1 MSFKASPRLTLPLS
15 PSHKHTLSTSSQ
27 AKSSHKSLLP
37 LAATLGTSPYASRS
51 LKNSPRARISVQRRS
66 PSYAFSPTAHLT
78 RKPSL
83 VSVPIER
90 QSPQVTKLGR
100 CRQLLEEV
108 ISRNTG
114 CAQDLK
120 EIKAGYE
127 ELLRQTEAETVR
139 IARERDYGSVDSLE
153 DGFCQFLIQENQQ
166 LVAECQGLRRL
177 IQEAKRENDRYKTLH

>member
-15 PSHKHTLSTSSQ
+15 PSHKHTISTSSQ
-27 AKSSHKSLLP
+27 AKYSHKSLLP

-51 LKNSPRARISVQRRS
+51 LKNSPRPRIPAQHRS
-66 PSYAFSPTAHLT
+66 PPYAFSPTSHL
-78 RKPSL
+78 RRNPSL
-83 VSVPIER
+83 ASVPPER

-166 LVAECQGLRRL
+166 LAAECQGLRRL